1 MKMPENPEGGIAPGE
16 NDFSSEANPRLSALW
31 AKYRFPANGAP
42 FAGSPAEDRLVSACS
57 RYAQYILF
65 PERFATKTREVDPS
79 TLRSGLVGDAE
90 DYFAANRRKEGSSDS
105 ARRAL
110 HNEIAIMVV
119 GQQRSGMATDLAEK
133 IAEFAVDV
141 HNAFDEEKAS

>member
-1 MKMPENPEGGIAPGE
+1 MPETPEGEITPGE
-16 NDFSSEANPRLSALW
+16 KDFSSEADPKLSALW
-31 AKYRFPANGAP
+31 ARYRFPANGAP

-65 PERFATKTREVDPS
+65 PERFATKTREVDPA
-79 TLRSGLVGDAE
+79 TLKSGLVGDSE
-90 DYFAANRRKEGSSDS
+90 DYFAAKRRREGSSDS

-110 HNEIAIMVV
+110 HNEIAVMVV

-133 IAEFAVDV
+133 IADFAVDV
-141 HNAFDEEKAS
+141 HNAFNEEAAS